1 MSEWTASRS
10 IRPDRTVS
18 EMSRTIFSN
27 NAFPHSRILAKCVID
42 WRLDAIAQK
51 NERPGS
57 LTSITSFV
65 IIVSASQEHRRL
77 SFAEGELRR
86 VRRVDKAI
94 FLFFL
99 PFLVDNTQTSMDWR
113 LQCTGTVRQQT
124 AGGSSWMSEWM
135 NEYEWIFYS
144 STQIQYGKNCQ
155 IHRYNAAKIQ

>member
-27 NAFPHSRILAKCVID
+27 NAFPHSRILAKCVTD

-51 NERPGS
+51 NEIPGS
-57 LTSITSFV
+57 LTLITSFV

-77 SFAEGELRR
+77 SFADDWCRSGELRR

-94 FLFFL
+94 FFFLL
-99 PFLVDNTQTSMDWR
+99 PFLVDNAQTSMDWR

-124 AGGSSWMSEWM
+124 AGGSSWMNEWIWM
-135 NEYEWIFYS
+135 NILFIN
-144 STQIQYGKNCQ
+144 TDTIQ
-155 IHRYNAAKIQ
+155 